1 MSEKNV
7 SNMSNECS
15 LLLLVCV
22 SFTIILQED
31 CSMHEVDGWQNC
43 DHRSL
48 SKWTKQSKDQ
58 IGQIADDDDRCKL
71 TPAYSRSVSIVEPC
85 RGGT

>member
-1 MSEKNV
+1 
-7 SNMSNECS
+7 MSNERS
-15 LLLLVCV
+15 STGRLFHARGPHGQQNYAVP
-22 SFTIILQED
+22 QED
-31 CSMHEVDGWQNC
+31 CSTHEVDGRQNC